1 MPRDEVLTE
10 DAVLN
15 FLGRARGSA
24 SIREIASGL
33 SLRHAGRRA
42 LGVLLSRL
50 KRQRL
55 VEELRGGQYRLAGA
69 RPQPRADAKSNVRL
83 AGPPRPAT
91 RDANLLTGRL
101 VAHRDGYGFVVPES
115 PRKDLD
121 GDLFIP
127 PDQLGDAMHGDRVIA
142 RIERRHT
149 RGSQAPGSAAR
160 AEGRVVQVL
169 GRAHPTVVGI
179 FHYGHRSNFVTP
191 YESFAV
197 S

>member
-10 DAVLN
+10 DDVLN

-83 AGPPRPAT
+83 AAPPRPAT

-121 GDLFIP
+121 GDLFIGR
-127 PDQLGDAMHGDRVIA
+127 DAMGDAMHDDHVLA
-142 RIERRHT
+142 SIERRS
-149 RGSQAPGSAAR
+149 RFADGAGR
-160 AEGRVVQVL
+160 AEGRILRVL
-169 GRAHPTVVGI
+169 DRAHDTVVGL
-179 FHYGHRSNFVTP
+179 FRYGLRGNTG
-191 YESFAV
+191 
-197 S
+197 